1 MGLGTQDGDQGR
13 WPGAQNFYGGQD
25 LARDIANGTS
35 ASTIKAYMA
44 NNPDKFRSQV
54 TRDMINNLR
63 PSPPPSSG
71 GGGGG
76 GGGGSRSETP
86 SRVEIPTD
94 NPFVR
99 EEEPDVTEIE
109 KGYYNPDAYEDF
121 QDIISKGGGQNVF
134 QSAIQD
140 NRMSNIGNNSVFGD
154 NAQVGINNAVQNVNQ
169 SVEYGLNLER
179 RKDAKER
186 AKDWLALSAVA
197 G

>member
-1 MGLGTQDGDQGR
+1 M
-13 WPGAQNFYGGQD
+13 
-25 LARDIANGTS
+25 
-35 ASTIKAYMA
+35 AS
-44 NNPDKFRSQV
+44 NPDKFRSQV

-76 GGGGSRSETP
+76 GGGGSYNETP

-94 NPFVR
+94 NPFER